1 MCPLTLWLRYL
12 SFIVLLSK
20 LFGYHCHFFLVLW
33 MLLSLLFQVN
43 SILIRRRQWHP
54 TPVLLP
60 RKSHGRRSRQSVGSQ
75 RVGHDWV
82 TSLSLFTFMHW
93 RRRWQPTPLF
103 VPGESEGW
111 GSLVGFRQWG
121 RTVGHDWSDL
131 AAAAVLITCT
141 EYSILCESFPSFNF
155 KSS

>member
-1 MCPLTLWLRYL
+1 MYLLGSQYFTTRLLSFNELFLHYWTCPLTLWLRYL

-43 SILIRRRQWHP
+43 SVLIQRRQWHLI
-54 TPVLLP
+54 PVLLR
-60 RKSHGRRSRQSVGSQ
+60 RKFHGRRSRVDCILWGRRES
-75 RVGHDWV
+75 WV

-103 VPGESEGW
+103 LPGESEGW
-111 GSLVGFRQWG
+111 GSLVGCRLWG
-121 RTVGHDWSDL
+121 RTESD
-131 AAAAVLITCT
+131 TT
-141 EYSILCESFPSFNF
+141 EVT
-155 KSS
+155 